1 MSPSSPAY
9 PVGVGV
15 NISSQVKVDDISDMG
30 DVQTSCSYIC
40 CNQYWK
46 LLLLKSKNDLI
57 PLILEHISLQ
67 APSTIKID
75 HFFNQ

>member
-40 CNQYWK
+40 CHQYWK
-46 LLLLKSKNDLI
+46 LLLLESGDDLI

-75 HFFNQ
+75 HSLN